1 MADLL
6 DISISALQAFQQAI
20 NVTSNNVANANTP
33 GYNRQSVDLATRV
46 PQYFG
51 GGWVGSGVNVVGVTR
66 AFDQASVNQLNT
78 SQSALGQLNAFK
90 SYADGLDNLF
100 GTSGAGITSA
110 VQGFFGAA
118 SDVANAP
125 TSAAARTAL
134 LGKAQSL
141 VSSIRNAGQQ
151 IDGMDTDINTRLAA
165 DLAQVNS
172 YAQAIAGLNVQIV
185 HAAAASQGQQPNDL
199 LDQRDA
205 LVTKLSGLIGVTTTR
220 DTNGALNVFVGN
232 GQSLVVQGQANALI
246 TLPGEFNA
254 SQIDV
259 GYGPTGNSIS
269 AGINSGEIGGLL
281 AARTQLTGPVRS
293 KLGQLTVAIAQSV
306 NQQQGMGVDLYG
318 NQGTDL
324 FAFTGPQAVAASHNT
339 GGASIAVSLSD
350 PGALGGDDYQLAW
363 QGGSYVLTRM
373 SDGSTV
379 ATTGA
384 GTAASPLLAGGLSIV
399 ISGAPANGDRFLIQP
414 ASAAAGSISVVQ
426 GDGSKIAA
434 ASAVIGSA
442 GNTNTG
448 SGRIGPASVVDP
460 ANANLFTPASIAFT
474 SATTYSINGSGSFAY
489 TPGADI
495 TANGWKVQISGTP
508 AAGDTFAVSR
518 NISGKGDNTN
528 ALALAALQNQNVLGS
543 GAVSISGALGSLVTQ
558 VGAIAQQTTTAQSAQ
573 TAVNNSALQAVQSRS
588 GVNLD
593 EEAAALLQWQQA
605 YQAAAQALKI
615 GSSLF
620 DTLIAAVR
628 AG

>member
-1 MADLL
+1 MADLF

-33 GYNRQSVDLATRV
+33 GYNRQSVDLVTRV
-46 PQYFG
+46 PQYSG
-51 GGWVGSGVNVVGVTR
+51 GGWVGSGVNVVGVRR
-66 AFDQASVNQLNT
+66 AFDQASVNQLNA
-78 SQSALGQLNAFK
+78 SQSALGQLDAFK
-90 SYADGLDNLF
+90 SFADGLDNLF

-134 LGKAQSL
+134 LGKAQTL
-141 VSSIRNAGQQ
+141 ASSIRNTSRQ
-151 IDGMDTDINTRLAA
+151 IDAMDTDINARLTA

-205 LVTKLSGLIGVTTTR
+205 LVTQLSSLIGVTTTR

-254 SQIDV
+254 SQVDV
-259 GYGPTGNSIS
+259 GYGPTGHSIS
-269 AGINSGEIGGLL
+269 AGISSGEIGGLL
-281 AARTQLTGPVRS
+281 AARAQLTGPVRS
-293 KLGQLTVAIAQSV
+293 QLGQLTVAIANSV
-306 NQQQGMGVDLYG
+306 NHQQGLGADLYG
-318 NQGTDL
+318 NPGTDL
-324 FAFTGPQAVAASHNT
+324 FGFTGPTAVANSHNT
-339 GGASIAVSLSD
+339 GSASLSVSLSD
-350 PGALGGDDYQLAW
+350 AGALSADDFQLAW
-363 QGGSYVLTRM
+363 QGGSYVLTRL
-373 SDGSTV
+373 SDGASVTM
-379 ATTGA
+379 TGT
-384 GTAASPLLAGGLSIV
+384 GTAADPFRAGGLSMV
-399 ISGAPANGDRFLIQP
+399 ISGAPADGDRFLIQP
-414 ASAAAGSISVVQ
+414 AAAAAGSISVIQ

-434 ASAVIGSA
+434 ASAVISSA
-442 GNTNTG
+442 GSTNTG
-448 SGRIGPASVVDP
+448 NGRIGPALVVDP
-460 ANANLFTPASIAFT
+460 ADANLFTPASITFT

-489 TPGADI
+489 TPGGDI

-508 AAGDTFAVSR
+508 AAGDTFTVNR

-543 GAVSISGALGSLVTQ
+543 GAVSISGALGSMVTH
-558 VGAIAQQTTTAQSAQ
+558 VGTIAQQTATAQSAQ
-573 TAVNNSALQAVQSRS
+573 TAVNDSALQAVQSRS

-615 GSSLF
+615 GSTLF